1 MNDSMKKW
9 LKAVGERTISTAAET
24 ALATIGAAGLIGDVD
39 WKMVA
44 SATALSVVVTIL
56 KNLVFQ
62 PSEIKAVSK

>member
-1 MNDSMKKW
+1 MSNKTKKW

-44 SATALSVVVTIL
+44 SATALSVVATIL

-62 PSEIKAVSK
+62 PSETKVVSE

>member
-1 MNDSMKKW
+1 MNDSIKKW

-24 ALATIGAAGLIGDVD
+24 ALATIGAASMIGDVD

-44 SATALSVVVTIL
+44 SATALSVIATIL

-62 PSEIKAVSK
+62 PSEAKAVGK

>member
-1 MNDSMKKW
+1 MSNKTKKW

-24 ALATIGAAGLIGDVD
+24 ALATIGAASLIGDVD

-44 SATALSVVVTIL
+44 SATALSVVVAVL

-62 PSEIKAVSK
+62 PSETKAVSE